1 MNNLFVDQT
10 FQLQHPLINIEGQY
24 PPSASELGS
33 QSDHSSGRMISN
45 GAILQFL
52 NNRKRNSN
60 AAIEDKEN
68 NYQNSN
74 NFLNKESTISM
85 QDSSSLVRIDS
96 DYKGQSWQANQIQN
110 QLGGRA
116 AQVGNNNQ
124 QVT

>member
-1 MNNLFVDQT
+1 
-10 FQLQHPLINIEGQY
+10 
-24 PPSASELGS
+24 
-33 QSDHSSGRMISN
+33 MISN

-52 NNRKRNSN
+52 NNRKRNINS
-60 AAIEDKEN
+60 APEDKEN

-74 NFLNKESTISM
+74 NYLNKESTISM

-110 QLGGRA
+110 QLGSRA
-116 AQVGNNNQ
+116 AQVGINNQ